1 MGFTH
6 FGVVEFVGN
15 TLASYFVAE
24 VGMNIFCSRERLT
37 KGSSNSCV
45 CHLRLSYIFTS

>member
-15 TLASYFVAE
+15 TLASYFFAE
-24 VGMNIFCSRERLT
+24 VGMNIFCSLERLSE
-37 KGSSNSCV
+37 G
-45 CHLRLSYIFTS
+45 FFW